1 MRILIAVL
9 AICGLVGLSVTLTNW
24 LDRRKARHGPSILAE
39 RTDDQLAIIAK
50 RRAERERQL
59 RRFDKWDGGNN
70 MAA

>member
-9 AICGLVGLSVTLTNW
+9 AICGLVAVSVALTNW
-24 LDRRKARHGPSILAE
+24 LDRRKTRYAPSILVE
-39 RTDDQLAIIAK
+39 RTDDQLTIIAK

-59 RRFDKWDGGNN
+59 RRFDEWDGGNN